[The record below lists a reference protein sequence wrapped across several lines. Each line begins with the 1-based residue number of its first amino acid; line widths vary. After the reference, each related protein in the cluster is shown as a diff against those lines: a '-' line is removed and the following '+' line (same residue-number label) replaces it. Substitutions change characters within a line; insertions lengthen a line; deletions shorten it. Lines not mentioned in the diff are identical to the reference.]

1 MKDLVNQMIRLEKI
15 NKTYGGKFKLED
27 LDLQIDKGKFVSLLG
42 PNGAGKTTIIR
53 TIMGLLNPD
62 SGIVYIEGEEYTKD
76 STQIKKKLGLVS
88 QHLNLDRELTI
99 YQNMVFAGKLYKLDK
114 AYIEERIE
122 YLFDKFRL
130 HDHRNKKIGQ
140 LSGGMKR
147 KLMIAKAI
155 IHKPK
160 VLFLDE
166 PTVGIDLVSRKE
178 IWTELIRLKKEGT
191 TILLTTHYID
201 EAESLSDEVIL
212 IDDAKIYS
220 QSKPSELIDSLG
232 SVTLQWRNFDYEEK
246 YSYHRDLESARIEG
260 RNLQD
265 NFTIRNTTLE
275 DVFYN
280 FTKKKVV

>member
-1 MKDLVNQMIRLEKI
+1 MIRLEKI

-27 LDLQIDKGKFVSLLG
+27 FDLHIDKGKFVSLLG

-53 TIMGLLNPD
+53 TIMGLLNPE
-62 SGIVYIEGEEYTKD
+62 SGTVYIEGEVYTRD
-76 STQIKKKLGLVS
+76 STEIKKKLGLVS
-88 QHLNLDRELTI
+88 QHLNLDKELTI
-99 YQNMVFAGKLYKLDK
+99 YQNMVFAGKLYKLEK
-114 AYIEERIE
+114 SYMKERID
-122 YLFDKFRL
+122 YLFHKFSL
-130 HDHRNKKIGQ
+130 QNHRNKKIGQ

-178 IWTELIRLKKEGT
+178 IWAELIRLKEEGT

-201 EAESLSDEVIL
+201 EAENLSDEVIL
-212 IDDAKIYS
+212 IDNAKIYS
-220 QSKPSELIDSLG
+220 QAKPIELINSLG
-232 SVTLQWRNFDYEEK
+232 NITLQWRNIDYEEK
-246 YSYHRDLESARIEG
+246 YSYHRDLESAKQKG
-260 RNLQD
+260 QNLQD

>member
-1 MKDLVNQMIRLEKI
+1 MIRLEKI
-15 NKTYGGKFKLED
+15 NKSYGGKFKLED
-27 LDLQIDKGKFVSLLG
+27 LDLQIDRGKFVSLLG

-62 SGIVYIEGEEYTKD
+62 SGRVYIDGEKYTRD
-76 STQIKKKLGLVS
+76 STDIKSKLGLVS
-88 QHLNLDRELTI
+88 QHLNLDKELTI

-114 AYIEERIE
+114 KYIKERIE
-122 YLFDKFRL
+122 YLFDKFSL
-130 HDHRNKKIGQ
+130 SDHKNKKVGQ

-155 IHKPK
+155 MHKPK

-178 IWTELIRLKKEGT
+178 IWTELVRLKEDGT

-212 IDDAKIYS
+212 IDNAKIFS
-220 QSKPSELIDSLG
+220 QSSPADLIESLG
-232 SVTLQWRNFDYEEK
+232 SVTLQWRTSDYEEK
-246 YSYHRDLESARIEG
+246 YSYHRDLDSARDEG
-260 RNLQD
+260 QKLED
-265 NFTIRNTTLE
+265 NFTIRNTSLE

-280 FTKKKVV
+280 FTRKKVV

>member
-1 MKDLVNQMIRLEKI
+1 M
-15 NKTYGGKFKLED
+15 
-27 LDLQIDKGKFVSLLG
+27 
-42 PNGAGKTTIIR
+42 
-53 TIMGLLNPD
+53 
-62 SGIVYIEGEEYTKD
+62 
-76 STQIKKKLGLVS
+76 
-88 QHLNLDRELTI
+88 
-99 YQNMVFAGKLYKLDK
+99 
-114 AYIEERIE
+114 
-122 YLFDKFRL
+122 
-130 HDHRNKKIGQ
+130 
-140 LSGGMKR
+140 
-147 KLMIAKAI
+147 
-155 IHKPK
+155 
-160 VLFLDE
+160 
-166 PTVGIDLVSRKE
+166 GIDLVSRKE

-260 RNLQD
+260 QNLQD

>member
-1 MKDLVNQMIRLEKI
+1 MIRLEKI
-15 NKTYGGKFKLED
+15 NKSYGGKFKLED
-27 LDLQIDKGKFVSLLG
+27 LDLDIDRGKFVSLLG
-42 PNGAGKTTIIR
+42 PNGAGKTTIIK

-62 SGIVYIEGEEYTKD
+62 SGRVFIEGEEYTKD
-76 STQIKKKLGLVS
+76 STEIKGKLGLVS
-88 QHLNLDRELTI
+88 QHLNLDKELTI
-99 YQNMVFAGKLYKLDK
+99 YQNMVFAGRLYKLDK
-114 AYIEERIE
+114 SYMKERIE
-122 YLFDKFRL
+122 YLFDKFGL
-130 HDHRNKKIGQ
+130 KDHRKKKVGQ

-155 IHKPK
+155 IHKPR

-220 QSKPSELIDSLG
+220 QASPSELIDSLG
-232 SVTLQWRNFDYEEK
+232 KVTLQWRNADYEEK
-246 YSYHRDLESARIEG
+246 YSYHRDLESAREEG
-260 RNLQD
+260 QKLQD
-265 NFTIRNTTLE
+265 NFTIRNTSLE

-280 FTKKKVV
+280 FTKKRVI